1 MINGF
6 EYYDYYYHLK
16 HLGFR
21 WENIAIT
28 NLPLSNIYEITL
40 YIDEKTIS
48 KKFTMDRWQKYQIC
62 LEESRMMYSTKDFQR
77 IISVTSEYTEH
88 IAKGKNEKEF

>member
-48 KKFTMDRWQKYQIC
+48 KKFTMDCWQKYQIC
-62 LEESRMMYSTKDFQR
+62 LEESRMMYITKDFQR

>member
-1 MINGF
+1 MINGC
-6 EYYDYYYHLK
+6 EYNDYYYHLK
-16 HLGFR
+16 QLGFR

-48 KKFTMDRWQKYQIC
+48 KKFTMDCWQKYQIC

-77 IISVTSEYTEH
+77 IISVASEYTEH
-88 IAKGKNEKEF
+88 IAKGKSEKEF